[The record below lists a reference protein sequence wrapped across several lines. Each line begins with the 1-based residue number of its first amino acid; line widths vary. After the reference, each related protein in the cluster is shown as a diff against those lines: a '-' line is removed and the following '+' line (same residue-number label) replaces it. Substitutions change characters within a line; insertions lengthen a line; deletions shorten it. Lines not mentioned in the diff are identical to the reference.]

1 MDGIAVCTKAQVE
14 MFGSAHL
21 ELVDELTTPDVIDHG
36 ARPNGIRGRDA
47 LKGVIRFIHSGLDDV
62 AYEVKDA
69 FQSADKVVLRCE
81 VRGTNTRE
89 WMGHEPTGRS
99 FTVEHI
105 HIYRLEGDRIAEHW
119 ATRDDLAMLQQLGH
133 LDRPPAP
140 SAPAAR

>member
-14 MFGSAHL
+14 MFGSARL

-36 ARPNGIRGRDA
+36 APPHGTRGREA
-47 LKGVIRFIHSGLDDV
+47 LKEQIRFIHSGLDDV

-81 VRGTNTRE
+81 ARGTNTRE

-99 FTVEHI
+99 FAVAH
-105 HIYRLEGDRIAEHW
+105 
-119 ATRDDLAMLQQLGH
+119 
-133 LDRPPAP
+133 
-140 SAPAAR
+140 